1 MTEIVDRLG
10 KEKRP
15 IKLTHYLSS
24 EKDVP
29 CFKETTKK
37 NISAFVVRDCEKLE
51 RVSQIAE
58 YDVLI
63 GTISGEP
70 FLFLGHW
77 NDGVI

>member
-15 IKLTHYLSS
+15 IKLTHYLGS

-29 CFKETTKK
+29 CFKETT
-37 NISAFVVRDCEKLE
+37 FVARDCEKLE
-51 RVSQIAE
+51 RVSQTTK

-63 GTISGEP
+63 GTIRGEP
-70 FLFLGHW
+70 FLLLGHW